1 MPAYRFHFC
10 LPHFILRNRGT
21 LRNDARK
28 WPNGDP
34 LRFSRVLSCLSIL
47 PSPTAGDEWC
57 LYEVQTSIAVTG
69 THDRRWT
76 AYCVTDDYYE
86 AKCKDSVKRHHRIW
100 TRTPDTVWDPIFR
113 GEHPLISNT
122 NENNQDEPSS
132 SGVFWDAPQYFVAAV
147 ESRLES
153 VTKEWRHIVRQLEQA
168 CKRCVSI
175 LGLVLPSLHLLTRMN
190 RRPELPKAPETNY
203 ASRTEDF
210 IQWNSEML
218 DVITDL
224 IVCLSKTTMT
234 LDQFKRSDMGYF
246 SSQDMCIPHVTNIIK
261 LSDELKA
268 KLTLLELL
276 EGRLTKANGPA
287 VSLET
292 SISVFSVS

>member
-1 MPAYRFHFC
+1 
-10 LPHFILRNRGT
+10 
-21 LRNDARK
+21 
-28 WPNGDP
+28 
-34 LRFSRVLSCLSIL
+34 
-47 PSPTAGDEWC
+47 
-57 LYEVQTSIAVTG
+57 
-69 THDRRWT
+69 
-76 AYCVTDDYYE
+76 
-86 AKCKDSVKRHHRIW
+86 
-100 TRTPDTVWDPIFR
+100 
-113 GEHPLISNT
+113 
-122 NENNQDEPSS
+122 
-132 SGVFWDAPQYFVAAV
+132 
-147 ESRLES
+147 
-153 VTKEWRHIVRQLEQA
+153 
-168 CKRCVSI
+168 
-175 LGLVLPSLHLLTRMN
+175 MN